1 MERITHVE
9 MVASTVTQ
17 IIAAELLLP
26 RFSIIFALLSI
37 FLTLMLYTPLI
48 YVLQSALLIYNA
60 YITLPVAMLPIS
72 LVIGTVEFTR

>member
-1 MERITHVE
+1 
-9 MVASTVTQ
+9 
-17 IIAAELLLP
+17 
-26 RFSIIFALLSI
+26 
-37 FLTLMLYTPLI
+37 MLYTPLI